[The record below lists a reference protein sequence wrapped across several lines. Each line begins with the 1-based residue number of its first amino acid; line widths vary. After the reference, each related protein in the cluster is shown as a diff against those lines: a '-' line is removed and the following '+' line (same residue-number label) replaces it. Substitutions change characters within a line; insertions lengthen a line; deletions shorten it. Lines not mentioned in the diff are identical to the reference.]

1 MSLTIA
7 PPFGGR
13 EKSSQNCVLGYP
25 YEAPLFLH
33 GGPGSNL
40 LTKKLNCLVLGAPDH
55 QEDLVTVSIS
65 ESHHSL
71 DLLLLK
77 ALPTMVLIQSD
88 RGESGNVQFHIV
100 EVEEGYNLRKFSL
113 GSTWRM
119 TLKELTV
126 PAVK

>member
-1 MSLTIA
+1 M
-7 PPFGGR
+7 
-13 EKSSQNCVLGYP
+13 
-25 YEAPLFLH
+25 
-33 GGPGSNL
+33 
-40 LTKKLNCLVLGAPDH
+40 
-55 QEDLVTVSIS
+55 
-65 ESHHSL
+65 
-71 DLLLLK
+71 K